1 VKLTNPEKLM
11 LVMLAEIHD
20 TVKVKD
26 GIDTKLLKEAIYS
39 NNTWALSWE
48 MSGLLDGGQKEAN
61 PPEVDEVVDI
71 LDMWQ
76 FIEEAHEALGPKD
89 RKKVE
94 TEAAP
99 FGKRVRFSGFD
110 GNHDSRLWSIASFL
124 VDDMEKFSRF
134 KGRDLNSHGS
144 PPLDAYRRMLA
155 IWDPIRATLDGKP
168 MTADQ
173 IIQLLKAM
181 THPSHAAG

>member
-11 LVMLAEIHD
+11 LMMLAEIHD

-39 NNTWALSWE
+39 HNTWALSWE
-48 MSGLLDGGQKEAN
+48 MPGIITGDPKEKN

-71 LDMWQ
+71 LEMWD

-89 RKKVE
+89 RKRVE

-99 FGKRVRFSGFD
+99 FGAHVKFSGFD
-110 GNHDSRLWSIASFL
+110 GNHEGRLMSVASFL
-124 VDDMEKFSRF
+124 VEDLRKFSRF
-134 KGRDLNSHGS
+134 KGRDMNSHGS
-144 PPLDAYRRMLA
+144 PPVDSYRRMLA
-155 IWDPIRATLDGKP
+155 VWEPLRATLDGNP
-168 MTADQ
+168 LTADQ
-173 IIQLLKAM
+173 VIQLLNAKRY
-181 THPSHAAG
+181 PGE